1 MSVVYVL
8 SKEGIPLMPTTRGGH
23 TRILLKQGKAR
34 VVSINPFTIQLL
46 YETTNVTQPLV
57 LGIDPGR
64 TNIGMAVVREDGRAV
79 AVAQA
84 ETRNKE
90 VPKRMKER
98 KTFRQAHR
106 KHRREKRQRRA
117 VAAGTAVRGGQID
130 RVLPGYKKPVT
141 CKQIRNKE
149 ARFNNRKRPK
159 GWLTPTA
166 NHLLQTHL
174 NLVTKMCKLLP
185 VTDVVLE
192 VNKFA
197 FMQMD
202 DPNIQ
207 RWQYQRGTLYGKGS
221 VEDAVS
227 AMQEGKCLFC
237 SNPIEHFHH
246 VVPRRKNGSET
257 LENRVGLC
265 SKHHALVHTDSQWTE
280 TLASKKAGLNKK
292 YHALSVLNQ
301 IMPQLQAQLGD
312 LFPGHVYATTGK
324 DTAAFRMDNA
334 IPKDHWLDAY
344 CIVCS
349 ILERCKERVLKM
361 KPLQVRQFRR
371 HDRQACHQENCKR
384 IYLKDGKP
392 VATNRHKAIEQKELS
407 LAEYIAAGGSSDC
420 LTVKPHAPVYKRS
433 DRTMPGALFSAGN
446 DFKVMTA
453 SRGLHNG
460 KPDYYYFADGSK
472 ATPKRCWQVLSNQG
486 LSYI

>member
-8 SKEGIPLMPTTRGGH
+8 SKEGKPLMPTTRGGH
-23 TRILLKQGKAR
+23 TRVLLEQGKAR
-34 VVSINPFTIQLL
+34 VVSTNPFTIQLL
-46 YETTNVTQPLV
+46 YETANATQPLA
-57 LGIDPGR
+57 LGIDLGR

-79 AVAQA
+79 VVEQA

-117 VAAGTAVRGGQID
+117 VAAGTTVRGGKID
-130 RVLPGYKKPVT
+130 RVLPGYEKSVT

-174 NLVTKMCKLLP
+174 SLVVKMCKLLP
-185 VTDVVLE
+185 VTDIVLE

-207 RWQYQRGTLYGKGS
+207 RWQYQRGPLYGKGS

-246 VVPRRKNGSET
+246 VVPRRKNGSEV
-257 LENRVGLC
+257 LENRAGLC
-265 SKHHALVHTDSQWTE
+265 SKHHALVHTDSEWAKK
-280 TLASKKAGLNKK
+280 LASQRAGLNKK

-301 IMPQLQAQLGD
+301 IMPQLQAQLGE
-312 LFPGHVYATTGK
+312 LLPGHVYATTGR
-324 DTAAFRMDNA
+324 DTAAFRADHA

-344 CIVCS
+344 CIACS
-349 ILERCKERVLKM
+349 ILEGSDERVLKM
-361 KPLQVRQFRR
+361 KPLQAKQFRR
-371 HDRQACHQENCKR
+371 HDRQACHQENRKR
-384 IYLKDGKP
+384 VYLKDGNP
-392 VATNRHKAIEQKELS
+392 VATNRHKAFEQKEPS
-407 LAEYIAAGGSSDC
+407 LANYVAAGGNPDC
-420 LTVKPHAPVYKRS
+420 LTVKPHTSVYKRS
-433 DRTMPGALFSAGN
+433 DRTMPGALFAVRN
-446 DFKVMTA
+446 DFRVMVA
-453 SRGLHNG
+453 SSGLHNG

-472 ATPKRCWQVLSNQG
+472 ATTKKCRQVLTNRG
-486 LSYI
+486 LSYV

>member
-8 SKEGIPLMPTTRGGH
+8 SKEGNPLMPTTRGGH

-34 VVSINPFTIQLL
+34 VVSTNPFTIQLL
-46 YETTNVTQPLV
+46 YETANVTQPLV

-64 TNIGMAVVREDGRAV
+64 TNIGMSVVREDGRAV
-79 AVAQA
+79 VVEQA

-90 VPKRMKER
+90 VPKHMKER
-98 KTFRQAHR
+98 KVFRQAHR

-117 VAAGTAVRGGQID
+117 VAARTTVRGGQVD
-130 RVLPGYKKPVT
+130 RILPGCEKPIH
-141 CKQIRNKE
+141 CKSIKNKE

-166 NHLLQTHL
+166 THLLQTHL
-174 NLVTKMCKLLP
+174 NLVAKMCKLLP
-185 VTDVVLE
+185 VTDIVLE

-207 RWQYQRGTLYGKGS
+207 RWQYQRGPLYGKGS
-221 VEDAVS
+221 VEDAVF
-227 AMQEGKCLFC
+227 AIQEGKCLFC

-246 VVPRRKNGSET
+246 VVPRRKNGSEA

-265 SKHHALVHTDSQWTE
+265 SKHHSLVHTEQEWATK
-280 TLASKKAGLNKK
+280 LASKKAGLNKK

-301 IMPQLQAQLGD
+301 IMPQLQTQLGE

-324 DTAAFRMDNA
+324 DTAAFRVDHA

-344 CIVCS
+344 CIACS
-349 ILERCKERVLKM
+349 ILEHSDERVLKM
-361 KPLQVRQFRR
+361 KPLQVKQFRR

-384 IYLKDGKP
+384 VYLKDDKP
-392 VATNRHKAIEQKELS
+392 VAANRHKAFEQKEPS
-407 LAEYIAAGGSSDC
+407 LADYVVAGGKVDC

-433 DRTMPGALFSAGN
+433 DRIMPGALFAVGD

-472 ATPKRCWQVLSNQG
+472 ATPKKCRQVRTNQG